1 MHGSRFNVECTAGPS
16 VLQLLRLA
24 GVVTLGHVVQ
34 LCGPDLN
41 NAAALVSHL
50 GVRSV
55 RFITHLLNTWRCE
68 LTQTELSLLTAHCN
82 GHRQPNNDDPFPALT
97 IAPDF
102 KNCTGRLLESSNT
115 PPNRLNDMKGKTMY
129 KLLVQVLNKD
139 KLSGRTDTPWRAHLG
154 LNDDVRPAWRT
165 LYKPPITKRVGDL
178 QWRILHGI
186 VAVNAFISVI
196 NPNVNKKCSFC
207 PQRETVFHCFMDC
220 GRLDSLFQ
228 LLQRM
233 FTVLGNTFSREMFIL
248 GCPYLTKRLK
258 CQLIHFILGQS
269 KIAFYLSR
277 RNELENSLDVDAA
290 TLFVRMVK
298 ARLHIDF
305 SFYRTANNVEEFS
318 NIWSLNNVLRSVIE
332 HRLIFGLVL
341 S

>member
-154 LNDDVRPAWRT
+154 LNDEVRPAWRT

-178 QWRILHGI
+178 QWRILHRI
-186 VAVNAFISVI
+186 VSVNAFISVI
-196 NPNVNKKCSFC
+196 NPNVNEKCPFC
-207 PQRETVFHCFMDC
+207 SQRETVFHCFMDS
-220 GRLDSLFQ
+220 GRLDSLF
-228 LLQRM
+228 
-233 FTVLGNTFSREMFIL
+233 VV
-248 GCPYLTKRLK
+248 
-258 CQLIHFILGQS
+258 CQLINFILGQA
-269 KIAFYLSR
+269 KMAIYLSR
-277 RNELENSLDVDAA
+277 RNKLENSLDVDAA
-290 TLFVRMVK
+290 TLFLRMVK
-298 ARLHIDF
+298 ARLHVDF
-305 SFYRTANNVEEFS
+305 SFYRTTNNVEEFS
-318 NIWSLNNVLRSVIE
+318 NIWSINNVLFDI
-332 HRLIFGLVL
+332 
-341 S
+341 